1 MESNPNNYINKIN
14 EDFNYDET
22 VEIIDQEH
30 GSVNEG
36 KIISIRGDILIV
48 YNKDKKQEER
58 FNREDNIII
67 KLWEPGRPF
76 QVFNRVDIK
85 LINTDYWVIGMI
97 IDINKEKEQ
106 LCIKYNDREKN
117 VKEEW
122 INIYSQRIAPIGQH
136 TRGVGTG
143 SLLNAEEI
151 NQKLFKNRKFITLNE
166 DQEAKIKNNIEK
178 LHFFIKKMKGDGNCM
193 FRAVSDQIY
202 GNEDY
207 HDIIREKCMDY
218 LLIER
223 EFFSQFVEGGN
234 KEFDNYI
241 NMKRKSGVW
250 GDDIELQAISEIY
263 NRPIEIYSGSNKP
276 LKTFHENV
284 KEFNLKDESDKNKK
298 YFISPIRVSYHG
310 KEHYNSVVPTKFDF
324 DIWRSYKDNMINK
337 PPGEYENEVLKIKKE
352 QKSNKINE
360 KKEIEESRK
369 LFVKTKDKYLDD
381 MLLDLLL
388 NEDGKNDKSII
399 EQSKLEYKKEQDDIL
414 QKVINESIK
423 DTEKN
428 ENKNKGLN
436 EMDYFSN
443 PVIQN
448 ALECGFSLE
457 DAVMAWTIY
466 GDNQDLVMQYLLS
479 TKSYT

>member
-1 MESNPNNYINKIN
+1 MENNSENDMDKIN
-14 EDFNYDET
+14 EDFNYDED

-36 KIISIRGDILIV
+36 KILSIRGDLLIV
-48 YNKDKKQEER
+48 YNKDKKIEER
-58 FNREDNIII
+58 FNRDDNIVI

-76 QVFNRVDIK
+76 QIFNRVDIE
-85 LINTDYWVIGMI
+85 LLNSNYWVIGMI
-97 IDINKEKEQ
+97 VDINNEKEQ
-106 LCIKYNDREKN
+106 LCIKYTDKEKN
-117 VKEEW
+117 IREEW
-122 INIYSQRIAPIGQH
+122 INLHSQRIAQVGMH

-143 SLLNAEEI
+143 SLLSAEEI

-166 DQEAKIKNNIEK
+166 DQEEKIKKNIEK
-178 LHFFIKKMKGDGNCM
+178 LHFFIKQMGRDGNCM
-193 FRAVSDQIY
+193 FRAVSDQVY
-202 GNEDY
+202 GNEEY
-207 HDIIREKCMDY
+207 HNIIREKCMDY

-223 EFFSQFVEGGN
+223 DFFSQFVEGGN

-241 NMKRKSGVW
+241 KMKRKSGVW
-250 GDDIELQAISEIY
+250 GDDVELQAISEIY

-276 LKTFHENV
+276 LKTFHENI
-284 KEFNLKDESDKNKK
+284 KEFNLKDEKEENKRVK
-298 YFISPIRVSYHG
+298 ISPIRVSYHG

-324 DIWRSYKDNMINK
+324 DIWRNYKDNMINK
-337 PPGEYENEVLKIKKE
+337 PPGEYEDEVLKLKQERKL
-352 QKSNKINE
+352 NKINE

-369 LFVKTKDKYLDD
+369 LFVKVKDKYLDD

-388 NEDGKNDKSII
+388 NEDGKNDKSIM

-423 DTEKN
+423 DT
-428 ENKNKGLN
+428 NKNDNNKKGLN

-443 PVIQN
+443 PVIQS

-479 TKSYT
+479 TKSYQ